1 MAFSVK
7 GTIVNKTQSIVTGAA
22 VAVLL
27 VGGIASYEVTSGKPA
42 STITTRA
49 QKTHAGTP
57 TTQKPHT
64 GTPTSTTAPQKKKG
78 TPPSSA
84 PVGFNSTR
92 TAFVLPYNLGYLPAP
107 ELALA
112 KADPAYAS
120 GLANPTYWE
129 HLSNPGTDPMVSGW
143 FYEGPPSPST
153 ADVKAKMELTVI
165 ISDPSGI
172 TPITQTT
179 NVPIVSYQL
188 RHLVSGNSVT
198 GLQGYTIIGPTD
210 LEVRAAPIGTLSI
223 NGVTHSAFCV
233 PTPIADLQN
242 GKIVTPPGW
251 PTITAGPSVIA
262 SAPGLL
268 PWVQGTSS
276 CAAFH

>member
-1 MAFSVK
+1 MTALNVK
-7 GTIVNKTQSIVTGAA
+7 GTIVNKTLRIATGAA

-27 VGGIASYEVTSGKPA
+27 VGGIATYEITSVKPA
-42 STITTRA
+42 STSAT
-49 QKTHAGTP
+49 

-64 GTPTSTTAPQKKKG
+64 GTPTSTTAQQKKNNK
-78 TPPSSA
+78 SSSSSSSTA
-84 PVGFNSTR
+84 SATVGFNASR
-92 TAFVLPYNLGYLPAP
+92 TVFVLPHNLGDLPAP

-112 KADPAYAS
+112 KTNPEYAS

-129 HLSNPGTDPMVSGW
+129 RLSNPGTDTMTSGW

-153 ADVKAKMELTVI
+153 SAVKAKMELTVA
-165 ISDPSGI
+165 ISDPSGT

-188 RHLVSGNSVT
+188 RHLVSGNSVS

-262 SAPGLL
+262 SSPGRNL
-268 PWVQGTSS
+268 WVQGASS

>member
-1 MAFSVK
+1 MMALSLK
-7 GTIVNKTQSIVTGAA
+7 GTIVNKTLRIATGAA
-22 VAVLL
+22 VAIVL
-27 VGGIASYEVTSGKPA
+27 VGGIATYEITSGKPS
-42 STITTRA
+42 STTTTAR
-49 QKTHAGTP
+49 QKPNAGTP
-57 TTQKPHT
+57 A
-64 GTPTSTTAPQKKKG
+64 STTTPQKKNHK
-78 TPPSSA
+78 SSSSTTLA
-84 PVGFNSTR
+84 SASVGFNSTR
-92 TAFVLPYNLGYLPAP
+92 TAFVLPYNLGNLPAP

-112 KADPAYAS
+112 KANPAYAS

-129 HLSNPGTDPMVSGW
+129 HLSNPGTNPMTSGW

-153 ADVKAKMELTVI
+153 SAVSAKMELTAK
-165 ISDPSGI
+165 ISDPSGT
-172 TPITQTT
+172 TPITQKT

-262 SAPGLL
+262 SSPGRNL
-268 PWVQGTSS
+268 WVQGTSS

>member
-1 MAFSVK
+1 MALSLK
-7 GTIVNKTQSIVTGAA
+7 GTTVNRTLRIATGAA
-22 VAVLL
+22 VAILL
-27 VGGIASYEVTSGKPA
+27 GGGIATYEITSAKPA
-42 STITTRA
+42 PTATTAAR
-49 QKTHAGTP
+49 
-57 TTQKPHT
+57 KPHA
-64 GTPTSTTAPQKKKG
+64 GTPTSTTVPKKK
-78 TPPSSA
+78 TSKSSSSSSST
-84 PVGFNSTR
+84 VGFNATR
-92 TAFVLPYNLGYLPAP
+92 TVFVLPYNLGDLPAP

-112 KADPAYAS
+112 RTDPAYVS

-129 HLSNPGTDPMVSGW
+129 RLSNPGTDSMTSGW

-153 ADVKAKMELTVI
+153 SAVKAKMELTVE
-165 ISDPSGI
+165 ISDPSGT
-172 TPITQTT
+172 TPITQAT

-262 SAPGLL
+262 SSPGRN